1 MTEIG
6 DACFHSSPISTDQ
19 FAVQFKESDLTESFS
34 SLVSR
39 LTPNSPNIVDE
50 QANASSST
58 NDFASAQLQKPVLDL
73 SDHSDHLNCTEDPN
87 DFESDSDS
95 DFLRD
100 LKLNPSTQI
109 CPLLSN
115 TSYKGYGFWLGYQN
129 QPVSQ
134 TLRDELRQR
143 VVDGKDEDELK
154 FFDATIQVASKKVNP
169 TSNSDLF
176 SNFEPVKKKKKKKKK
191 KDKKKEKDGT
201 ASTVPKPA
209 PPPPSPT
216 TPAVDDTAGT
226 SSNPGAGTNP
236 LVGVKIPK
244 KRAKVVGSFKAE
256 NNLVKQLRKDHLR
269 KKERPPPTKKRR
281 GPEDAPAGKKHKA
294 FDVKAGPENPDVTS
308 KFSYSNQWARPTA
321 LTKFFQ
327 KLRWGV
333 RKEKLGFTGYDWC
346 PDFHVEPGSEWDLL
360 RRKIIL
366 PFALINIPFEKGLCE
381 EILVKMVRLCIHNY
395 TSMVVI
401 SPYRPYDPVHKA
413 IYNSKKHG
421 YILLLDPISFLR
433 IEDDYSRPGVCPVK
447 IILIFLNFYN
457 SPKLSVHNNLDGI
470 FDANKIPLVDFTPL
484 PNIGLVQ
491 PSRHAF
497 QSSDIVKIQNL
508 VSQCQ
513 NYETARL
520 KSREMN
526 LLWPELQFNQYRT
539 LNYGFDVCADVF
551 HNSNH
556 PDPLW
561 HKQFP
566 GKTKPRRFKSI
577 SYRQYDK
584 ACGDDSKIYGSRLDF
599 ENHTC
604 TLCGKKGHDRS
615 ICWRRIRTSQSMKLV
630 DATDKV
636 LNLFITSLT
645 PCPPLP
651 HITPSDDKIAFI
663 LKLQKQILDR
673 ANYFST
679 TWDVF
684 ARSRN
689 ICPDLVQP
697 GFGQLRQGL
706 PFWFALGVPTFILQW
721 VAFGIPV
728 FWTHARPEPCEVAHD
743 FDHGVPVDS
752 HPEVKKSIFDFV
764 KLGCLLPVRRRH
776 ALAICPLFARE
787 SGNKIRC
794 IHDLRYVNRF
804 ILKLR
809 FTLTTAVN
817 FCRLSL
823 YFCMKIIHNKK
834 PMYFRPNGKT
844 FGESD
849 VPFAITVLV
858 KYVTDVFNRF
868 TICSFW
874 IDDGIIVASVS
885 LLCGCFQ
892 TSV

>member
-1 MTEIG
+1 MTKIG
-6 DACFHSSPISTDQ
+6 DECFHSSPVSTDQ
-19 FAVQFKESDLTESFS
+19 FAVQFKESDLNEAFS
-34 SLVSR
+34 SSASR

-50 QANASSST
+50 PANATSST
-58 NDFASAQLQKPVLDL
+58 NDFVSAQLQKPVLDL
-73 SDHSDHLNCTEDPN
+73 SDHSDRLNCTETPT

-100 LKLNPSTQI
+100 LKLDPSTHI
-109 CPLLSN
+109 CPLLSS
-115 TSYKGYGFWLGYQN
+115 TPYKGYGYWLGYKN
-129 QPVSQ
+129 QPIKQ
-134 TLRDELRQR
+134 ALHDELRQR

-154 FFDATIQVASKKVNP
+154 FFDATIQVASEKVKP

-176 SNFEPVKKKKKKKKK
+176 SNFEPAKKKKKKKK
-191 KDKKKEKDGT
+191 KDKGKKAKDGAAT
-201 ASTVPKPA
+201 TVPAPA

-216 TPAVDDTAGT
+216 TPAADDAAGT

-236 LVGVKIPK
+236 LAGVRIPK

-256 NNLVKQLRKDHLR
+256 NNLVKLLRKDHLR
-269 KKERPPPTKKRR
+269 KKDRPPSTKKRR
-281 GPEDAPAGKKHKA
+281 SPDDAPAGKKLKA
-294 FDVKAGPENPDVTS
+294 FDAKSGPESSEVTS
-308 KFSYSNQWARPTA
+308 RFSYSNQWARPTA

-457 SPKLSVHNNLDGI
+457 SPKISVRNNLDGI

-497 QSSDIVKIQNL
+497 QSSDILKIQNL

-577 SYRQYDK
+577 PYRQYDK
-584 ACGDDSKIYGSRLDF
+584 LCGDDSKIYGSRLDF

-651 HITPSDDKIAFI
+651 HITPFDDKITFI
-663 LKLQKQILDR
+663 LELQKQILDR

-817 FCRLSL
+817 F
-823 YFCMKIIHNKK
+823 F
-834 PMYFRPNGKT
+834 
-844 FGESD
+844 
-849 VPFAITVLV
+849 V
-858 KYVTDVFNRF
+858 
-868 TICSFW
+868 
-874 IDDGIIVASVS
+874 
-885 LLCGCFQ
+885 
-892 TSV
+892 